1 MSAIQTEQVRSE
13 MRPISRILQRDKQ
26 AVKRK
31 SVHGIGSVGALHG
44 HALAIANEA
53 MAGYREFANHAADRG
68 HDELA
73 DLFSRLFELE
83 AEQAFRLPEA
93 AADMLPRLATGEYG
107 WLYSA
112 EPLPEARDLI
122 SCMLTPR
129 LALKIALDAQAR
141 AKALFEQMAAASN
154 DAGDRELALEL
165 GRGKGSQIAWLQQAL
180 MRMPEPFQPDENCPG
195 DPATLQ
201 AQ

>member
-129 LALKIALDAQAR
+129 LALKIALDAQALR
-141 AKALFEQMAAASN
+141 AGGERSDPDPAGQRLARGAVCLCPNRAAAPHRRPN
-154 DAGDRELALEL
+154 AGGGLP
-165 GRGKGSQIAWLQQAL
+165 Q
-180 MRMPEPFQPDENCPG
+180 PFLPN
-195 DPATLQ
+195 L
-201 AQ
+201 